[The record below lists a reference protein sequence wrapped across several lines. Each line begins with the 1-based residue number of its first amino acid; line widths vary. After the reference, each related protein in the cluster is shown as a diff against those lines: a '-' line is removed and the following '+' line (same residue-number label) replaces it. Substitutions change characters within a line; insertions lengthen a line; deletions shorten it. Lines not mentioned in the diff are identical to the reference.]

1 MPKLD
6 DKKFG
11 PNLWLMQEMHER
23 YLQHPES
30 VSEAWREFFEDY
42 YPGEHRLRPPAP
54 LVPESFGDGPP
65 QPADQ
70 RPAEAPPASDL
81 GVPASELEPRSTDGA
96 AGTPLSRADAVL
108 ATRMEESLS
117 VPTATSVRTIP
128 AKLLEVNRNILNNH
142 QTRSRSKKVSFTH
155 LIGWAVVRAV
165 TKMPGMNTSFGER
178 DGRPVAVHHP
188 QLNLGLAVDIKQ
200 DDGSRTLWVPNVK
213 DAGRLT
219 FAQFFAAYEDLMR
232 KVRSRRMT
240 PADMEGTTVT
250 LTNPGML
257 GTAQSVPRLMEGQ
270 AAIVGVGSIAFPA
283 EYQGADPT
291 MLADLGIGKVVTL
304 TSTYDH
310 RVIQG
315 ALSGEFLAEIERLL
329 LGEYGFYEEIF
340 LSMGVPYVPVKW
352 RIDRNPARSTLEAD
366 VKQARV
372 LQLINIYRVRG
383 HLIADLDPLDT
394 EPPKLPSE
402 LDPATYGFT
411 IWDLDRRFPTGSLAN
426 VTEQNRRA
434 SDAGRPETLG
444 RILQI
449 LRDAYCRTVG
459 VEYMHISAVEEKR
472 WIQQR
477 IEGVDIQLEARDHDR
492 ILAKL
497 NEAEAFETFLHT
509 KYVGHKRFSLE
520 GALSLIPML
529 DAVLDS
535 ATGVPLEEA
544 VIGMAHRG
552 RLNVLA
558 NIIGKSYTQ
567 IFKEFEG
574 DIDPETVHGSGDVK
588 YHIGA
593 SGRYVNPQGVSIPVS
608 VVSNPSHLESVDP
621 VVEGVVR
628 AKQDALNRPDD
639 FPVLPILIH
648 GDAAFAGQ
656 GVVAETLNLSQLR
669 GYRTGGTVHIIV
681 NNQVGFTATAGETRS
696 STYASDVAEMIQAPI
711 FHVNGDDPEACLRV
725 ARLAFDYRQAF
736 HKDVVI
742 DMWCY
747 RKLGHNEADEP
758 SYTQPLMYKRI
769 AARRSVRKLY
779 TESLLYRNHLTL
791 EAAEQALQDFQ
802 SKLQGAF
809 NAMHEQDGDPRLNP
823 PTVEETAARPQNVGL
838 ATLSRVLETI
848 SDVPPAFALHPKL
861 AKLLEARR
869 RSLVNDHVD
878 WPVAEALAF
887 GSMLAGGM
895 TIRMAGQDSRRGTFS
910 QRHAVLIDQET
921 GVEYTPLSYAARD
934 GAKFLIYDS
943 MLSEFAALGFE
954 YGYST
959 VAEDTL
965 TIWEAQFGD
974 FANGAQ
980 VVIDQFI
987 AAGEDKWGQ
996 TSNLVMLLPHGY
1008 EGQGPEHS
1016 SARLERYLTLGA
1028 DDNYRVTV
1036 PSTAAQYFHLLLDQ
1050 GLPARRK
1057 PLVVLTPKSLLRLPA
1072 AASGVIDLIS
1082 GGWMPV
1088 LSDPSRPSSD
1098 AVRRLILCSGKVY
1111 YDLAAARE
1119 RQGIEGLAL
1128 VRVEQLYPFP
1138 AEQIAEELA
1147 RYDAA
1152 EVLWVQEEPENMGA
1166 WRYMQNRFSDEFKV
1180 PLLRQTRRASA
1191 SPAAGSARKHER
1203 EQELLINAALAGLAD

>member
-6 DKKFG
+6 SAQFG
-11 PNLWLMQEMHER
+11 PNLWLMQEMHEQ
-23 YLQHPES
+23 YLRDPES
-30 VSEAWREFFEDY
+30 VSEAWQEFFADY
-42 YPGEHRLRPPAP
+42 SPGDHQARPPAP
-54 LVPESFGDGPP
+54 QVPETLL
-65 QPADQ
+65 
-70 RPAEAPPASDL
+70 EAPETASVVSTPASPN
-81 GVPASELEPRSTDGA
+81 GQ
-96 AGTPLSRADAVL
+96 AGIPLSRSDAVL
-108 ATRMEESLS
+108 AGRMEDSLS
-117 VPTATSVRTIP
+117 VPTATSVRVIP

-142 QTRSRSKKVSFTH
+142 QARSRSKKVSFTH
-155 LIGWAVVRAV
+155 LLGWAVVQAIS
-165 TKMPGMNTSFGER
+165 KYPGMNTSYAER
-178 DGRPVAVHHP
+178 EGKPYAVHHP
-188 QLNLGLAVDIKQ
+188 ELNFGLAVDISQ
-200 DDGSRTLWVPNVK
+200 DDGSRSLWVPNIK
-213 DAGRLT
+213 GAGRLS
-219 FAQFFAAYEDLMR
+219 FAQFFAAYEDLIR
-232 KVRSRRMT
+232 KVRSRRIT
-240 PADMEGTTVT
+240 PGDMEGTTVT

-270 AAIVGVGSIAFPA
+270 AAIIGVGSIGFPA
-283 EYQGADPT
+283 EYQGADPS

-315 ALSGEFLAEIERLL
+315 ALSGEFLAEVQRLL
-329 LGEYGFYEEIF
+329 MGEDGFYDEIF
-340 LSMGVPYVPVKW
+340 RSVGVPYVPVQW
-352 RIDRNPARSTLEAD
+352 RIDRNPARNSEQAD
-366 VKQARV
+366 AKQSRV
-372 LQLINIYRVRG
+372 LQLINIYRVRA
-383 HLIADLDPLDT
+383 HLLADLDPLDAD
-394 EPPKLPSE
+394 PPKMPSE

-411 IWDLDRRFPTGSLAN
+411 IWDLDRKFATGTLS
-426 VTEQNRRA
+426 VTTQLNRRA
-434 SDAGRPETLG
+434 TDGGRPETLG
-444 RILQI
+444 HILQV

-459 VEYMHISAVEEKR
+459 IEYMHISNPAEKS

-477 IEGVDIQLEARDHDR
+477 VEGTDIQLDPHDHDR

-497 NEAEAFETFLHT
+497 NEAEAFEAFLHT
-509 KYVGHKRFSLE
+509 KYIGHKRFSLE

-529 DAVLDS
+529 DAVLDA
-535 ATGVPLEEA
+535 ATRASMEES

-567 IFKEFEG
+567 IFKQFEG
-574 DIDPETVHGSGDVK
+574 DIDPESVHGSGDVK
-588 YHIGA
+588 YHVGA
-593 SGRYVNPQGVSIPVS
+593 AGRYINPQGVSMPVS

-628 AKQDALNRPDD
+628 AKQDALNRPEE
-639 FPVLPILIH
+639 FGVLPVLVH

-696 STYASDVAEMIQAPI
+696 STYASDVAKMIQAPI
-711 FHVNGDDPEACLRV
+711 FHVNGDDPEACVRV
-725 ARLAFDYRQAF
+725 ARLAFEYRQEF

-747 RKLGHNEADEP
+747 RKWGHNEADEP

-769 AARRSVRKLY
+769 ASRRSVRKLY
-779 TESLLYRNHLTL
+779 TESLLYRNRLTL
-791 EAAEQALQDFQ
+791 EEAEGALEDFR

-809 NAMHEQDGDPRLNP
+809 NALHEP
-823 PTVEETAARPQNVGL
+823 PEQLEPVPSPAQMKAPESVGL
-838 ATLSRVLETI
+838 ATLSQVLEI
-848 SDVPPAFALHPKL
+848 IGRVPEDFALHPKL
-861 AKLLEARR
+861 AKLLKARSR
-869 RSLVNDHVD
+869 ALVDDHID
-878 WPVAEALAF
+878 WAVAEALAF
-887 GSMLAGGM
+887 GSLLINGIS
-895 TIRMAGQDSRRGTFS
+895 IRMAGQDSRRGTFS

-921 GVEYTPLSYAARD
+921 GAEYTPLMRVGKQ

-959 VAEDTL
+959 AADDCL

-980 VVIDQFI
+980 VAIDQFI
-987 AAGEDKWGQ
+987 AAGEDKWQQ
-996 TSNLVMLLPHGY
+996 TSNLVMLLPHGF

-1016 SARLERYLTLGA
+1016 SSRLERFLALGA
-1028 DDNYRVTV
+1028 EDNYRVV
-1036 PSTAAQYFHLLLDQ
+1036 QPSTAAQYFHVLREQ
-1050 GLPARRK
+1050 GAHAIRK

-1082 GGWMPV
+1082 GSWNPV
-1088 LSDPSRPSSD
+1088 LSDVTRPNADSI
-1098 AVRRLILCSGKVY
+1098 RRVILCSGKVY
-1111 YDLAAARE
+1111 YDLATARE
-1119 RQGIEGLAL
+1119 KHGISGLAL

-1138 AEQIAEELA
+1138 VDEIAEELH
-1147 RYDAA
+1147 RYDGA

-1166 WRYMQNRFSDEFKV
+1166 WRYMHMKFADHFKV
-1180 PLLRQTRRASA
+1180 PLLCRTRPESA
-1191 SPAAGSARKHER
+1191 SPASGSARAHEW
-1203 EQELLINAALAGLAD
+1203 EQEQLIGSALAGLAE